1 MVWNVTRSQSWYLTI
16 QLMVTITFLHQK
28 HHPKWITMNMRSMIF
43 SHMSNLKKTKV
54 ESDLNKYLP
63 NYFIEDLKKAKKSKK
78 GKQMQHHFVGRTN
91 KERLRKIWECIV
103 WWRQHFRKWRRYQR
117 PFYRFKYVRR
127 KWRLWWKK

>member
-1 MVWNVTRSQSWYLTI
+1 
-16 QLMVTITFLHQK
+16 
-28 HHPKWITMNMRSMIF
+28 MRSMIF

-91 KERLRKIWECIV
+91 KERLRKI
-103 WWRQHFRKWRRYQR
+103 
-117 PFYRFKYVRR
+117 
-127 KWRLWWKK
+127 